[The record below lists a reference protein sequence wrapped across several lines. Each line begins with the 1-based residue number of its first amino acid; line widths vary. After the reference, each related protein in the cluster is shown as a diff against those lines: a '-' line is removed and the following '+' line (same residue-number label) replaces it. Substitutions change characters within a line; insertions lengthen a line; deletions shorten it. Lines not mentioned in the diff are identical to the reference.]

1 MYKVYVADVG
11 AGLCSGIF
19 SLCGN
24 DCGYLQLDCGAQKGG
39 ERAFRGWKRIMGFY
53 FRSPDTLVLSHH
65 HQDHISG
72 LYYARKV
79 LDCRN
84 SDELFNISR
93 LYCPIIPKV
102 TGADTKKLFLAMKFV
117 NALTFATETGI
128 MELDLIELIRKIN
141 KPGHKLNFQALAKG
155 SKFTEGELSFE
166 VLWPPKEIDLADI
179 SKSVQEAVNDFDN
192 FLEKYPKLK
201 ELYDMCIRNITVEN
215 YTQTGEREINCR
227 SDKETSECVTA
238 LHKQMDEIKKIF
250 PDIEEVDKSIKKAA
264 NHLSLAFFETNQRI
278 LFLGDLE
285 NKEIETVC
293 DSLENKEIRDFEIL
307 IAPHHGTHWNNKLSN
322 LKSKYCISSIGDNL
336 TKYFKEQFYSVSE
349 CCLLTFCCG
358 DLIVPW
364 PRCYQKSY

>member
-19 SLCGN
+19 SLCENGWK
-24 DCGYLQLDCGAQKGG
+24 YLQLDCGAQKGG

-93 LYCPIIPKV
+93 LYYPIVPKV
-102 TGADTKKLFLAMKFV
+102 TGADTKKLFLALYFL
-117 NALTFATETGI
+117 NALAFATETGI
-128 MELDLIELIRKIN
+128 MELDLIELVMKIN
-141 KPGHKLNFQALAKG
+141 KPGHKLNFQALATG

-166 VLWPPKEIDLADI
+166 VLWPPKEIDRVNI
-179 SKSVQEAVNDFDN
+179 SKSARKAVNDFDN

-201 ELYDMCIRNITVEN
+201 ELYYMCIQNINVEN

-238 LHKQMDEIKKIF
+238 LHKQMVK
-250 PDIEEVDKSIKKAA
+250 PSH
-264 NHLSLAFFETNQRI
+264 HL
-278 LFLGDLE
+278 
-285 NKEIETVC
+285 
-293 DSLENKEIRDFEIL
+293 
-307 IAPHHGTHWNNKLSN
+307 
-322 LKSKYCISSIGDNL
+322 
-336 TKYFKEQFYSVSE
+336 
-349 CCLLTFCCG
+349 
-358 DLIVPW
+358 
-364 PRCYQKSY
+364 

>member
-1 MYKVYVADVG
+1 
-11 AGLCSGIF
+11 
-19 SLCGN
+19 
-24 DCGYLQLDCGAQKGG
+24 
-39 ERAFRGWKRIMGFY
+39 MGFY

-93 LYCPIIPKV
+93 LYYPIVPKV

-141 KPGHKLNFQALAKG
+141 KPGHKLNFQALATG

-192 FLEKYPKLK
+192 FLEKYP
-201 ELYDMCIRNITVEN
+201 
-215 YTQTGEREINCR
+215 
-227 SDKETSECVTA
+227 TA
-238 LHKQMDEIKKIF
+238 QI
-250 PDIEEVDKSIKKAA
+250 AA
-264 NHLSLAFFETNQRI
+264 ADRAEAAAEFGR
-278 LFLGDLE
+278 G
-285 NKEIETVC
+285 
-293 DSLENKEIRDFEIL
+293 
-307 IAPHHGTHWNNKLSN
+307 
-322 LKSKYCISSIGDNL
+322 
-336 TKYFKEQFYSVSE
+336 
-349 CCLLTFCCG
+349 
-358 DLIVPW
+358 
-364 PRCYQKSY
+364 